1 MTQFSNNS
9 NITLSMAV
17 WLATDDYDHNDKVIS
32 VTTLLKPIKQTVL
45 ASRVD
50 LTELPKADLLGRLSS
65 RMGTAIHDS
74 VERTWLNPTKVK
86 QVMEVLGY
94 PKRLI
99 NALVVNPDPTTVT
112 EDQFAV
118 YLEQRAEKQVGSL
131 TVSGKFDA
139 VFDGVVEDI
148 KTTKTYGYIKGNKV
162 QDYILQGSMYKWLNP
177 NIITGDVIRINYMFT
192 DWLGAS
198 SYQQGYP
205 AAAQISEE
213 YELMTI
219 PQTEQWVRNRI
230 NQIQNLWDKPES
242 DMPYCTD
249 EELWRD
255 APAWKYY
262 KKGKANQSR
271 STKNFDNKIDAYN
284 YYASEGHVG
293 EIIEVSGEVRA
304 CKWCPAFSVCTQ
316 KNQYIIDGSLK
327 I

>member
-1 MTQFSNNS
+1 M
-9 NITLSMAV
+9 
-17 WLATDDYDHNDKVIS
+17 
-32 VTTLLKPIKQTVL
+32 
-45 ASRVD
+45 
-50 LTELPKADLLGRLSS
+50 GRLSS

-74 VERTWLNPTKVK
+74 VERTWLDPTKVK

-230 NQIQNLWDKPES
+230 NQIQNLWINQNQICLIARMKSYGVMRQLGNTTKKVKLTKADLLRILITRLMLIIITHLKVMLEK
-242 DMPYCTD
+242 
-249 EELWRD
+249 LL
-255 APAWKYY
+255 KYLV
-262 KKGKANQSR
+262 KLEPVNGALHFLFVLRKTN
-271 STKNFDNKIDAYN
+271 TLLMV
-284 YYASEGHVG
+284 H
-293 EIIEVSGEVRA
+293 
-304 CKWCPAFSVCTQ
+304 
-316 KNQYIIDGSLK
+316 
-327 I
+327 